1 VLRSILVA
9 LDATPASAAAQQLAL
24 RLARKFSSQ
33 ITGLAVLDRAYIT
46 APTAVGIGGMAF
58 KQHRD
63 QVKLAEAKAFLA
75 RIENIFKQSSKESGA
90 SWQILEAEGEP
101 YKLIEME
108 SGRHDLLVIGKD
120 TDFHFDF
127 SHSTAETVQRLLR
140 DNPRPLLVCPE
151 DAPASGPIVAA
162 YDGSLRASRALHML
176 ILLGLADNT
185 PVHVVSVAD
194 SEEAADSRAS
204 YAAELFA
211 KHGIEAIAH
220 GIASA
225 ADPEEIILAETE
237 ALRAAMIAMGASG
250 HGALRSLFLGST
262 SKSLLRACPSPL
274 FVHH

>member
-1 VLRSILVA
+1 
-9 LDATPASAAAQQLAL
+9 
-24 RLARKFSSQ
+24 
-33 ITGLAVLDRAYIT
+33 
-46 APTAVGIGGMAF
+46 
-58 KQHRD
+58 
-63 QVKLAEAKAFLA
+63 
-75 RIENIFKQSSKESGA
+75 
-90 SWQILEAEGEP
+90 
-101 YKLIEME
+101 
-108 SGRHDLLVIGKD
+108 
-120 TDFHFDF
+120 
-127 SHSTAETVQRLLR
+127 
-140 DNPRPLLVCPE
+140 
-151 DAPASGPIVAA
+151 
-162 YDGSLRASRALHML
+162 
-176 ILLGLADNT
+176 
-185 PVHVVSVAD
+185 VVSVAD